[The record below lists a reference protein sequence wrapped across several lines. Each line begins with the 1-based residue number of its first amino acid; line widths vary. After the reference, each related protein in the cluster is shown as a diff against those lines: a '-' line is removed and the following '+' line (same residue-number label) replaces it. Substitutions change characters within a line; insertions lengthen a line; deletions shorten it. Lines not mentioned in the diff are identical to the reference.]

1 MMRSSDRLLDVV
13 EALSMSQSRTLS
25 ALSAKLDLSKP
36 TVLRFLHSLEER
48 GWVTKLPDGY
58 TLGPQFVAQ
67 AHRAI
72 GEDAILRSAA
82 LMMEL
87 RDELDE
93 TISLLAVSGASRIC
107 AIEYPSSKPLR
118 YVHDVGVKA
127 PLHAG
132 ASGKVLLA
140 FGSAELRKQV
150 LAGPLERFTSRTLT
164 DVDQLMNELHKVRR
178 AGWALS
184 RGERSTGSVALAVP
198 LREPQTGRVYSL
210 TVFAPEA
217 RYHPSDRVQ
226 WIERLTATA
235 RAITAAAASAGPE
248 RDTGQ
253 GTDCSA

>member
-1 MMRSSDRLLDVV
+1 MRSSDRLLDVV
-13 EALSMSQSRTLS
+13 ESLSTSQSCTLS

-58 TLGPQFVAQ
+58 TLGPQFVVQ

-72 GEDAILRSAA
+72 GEDAILRSAPL

-93 TISLLAVSGASRIC
+93 TVSLLGVSGTSRIC

-118 YVHDVGVKA
+118 YVHDVGVRA

-140 FGSAELRKQV
+140 FGSAELRRQV
-150 LAGPLERFTSRTLT
+150 LAGPLERFTPRTLT
-164 DVDQLMNELHKVRR
+164 EVGHLVSELHKVRR

-184 RGERSTGSVALAVP
+184 RGERSAGSVALAVP
-198 LREPQTGRVYSL
+198 LREPHTGRIYSL

-217 RYHPSDRVQ
+217 RYHAPDRVR
-226 WIERLTATA
+226 WIGRLAATS
-235 RAITAAAASAGPE
+235 RAITAAAEGPAKE
-248 RDTGQ
+248 AGQ
-253 GTDCSA
+253 GVDGDG